1 MKLRLLLL
9 HPAAEITSIQKD
21 WERMWEKRQDL
32 QDRGRVKSKVGSR
45 GLFADSFV
53 SLFLTLTVITF
64 IIKNVVDSY
73 FNPEFSL
80 TKYYITGISQIPA
93 QIALLVYHP
102 THEKNSDE
110 VRAKKMAAEFA

>member
-21 WERMWEKRQDL
+21 WERMWEKRQD
-32 QDRGRVKSKVGSR
+32 RGRVKSKVGSR

-53 SLFLTLTVITF
+53 SLFLTLTLITF

-80 TKYYITGISQIPA
+80 TKYYIILQVSHKSPHKS
-93 QIALLVYHP
+93 L
-102 THEKNSDE
+102 
-110 VRAKKMAAEFA
+110 F